1 MNDTLA
7 KAIAYGGLGVGTM
20 FPVKS
25 MYNSGQEN
33 RGFISSTLHVAG
45 ATAVGG
51 AIGFGADAISGGIA
65 SNSVKNVAAKIAKS
79 L

>member
-7 KAIAYGGLGVGTM
+7 KAIAYGGLGVGAM

-33 RGFISSTLHVAG
+33 RGVISSTLHVAG

-51 AIGFGADAISGGIA
+51 AIGFGADALSGGIA
-65 SNSVKNVAAKIAKS
+65 SSSIKNIAGKIAKG